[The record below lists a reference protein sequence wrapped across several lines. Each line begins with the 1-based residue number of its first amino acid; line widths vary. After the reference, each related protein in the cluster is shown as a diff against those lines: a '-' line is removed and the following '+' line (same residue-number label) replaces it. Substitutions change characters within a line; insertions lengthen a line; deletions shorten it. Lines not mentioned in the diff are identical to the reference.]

1 MAVVHSYVRFSTEDQ
16 LEGHSL
22 QRQTEQAKAW
32 CKKHKHTMSDLVFHD
47 LGKSS
52 FRGKKQKALQR
63 FLQACEQGQ
72 AKPGDILL
80 IEAIDRLSRKGIRET
95 QSLVNQIFDHGVDI
109 AIFMPIDKTYTA
121 KGSENDIGM
130 AVELAAFAF
139 AAHVYSQNISQRAKE
154 WHTARRR
161 KAVENGTPIPA
172 QLPSWVQ
179 RVDDRLVLIE
189 YKATIIKLIFELTIG
204 GLGAKLIIQE
214 LYKRGIETIS
224 GRKTW
229 NETYI
234 RKLVRG
240 RDTMGEYQPHYIDKE
255 GKRVPIGEA
264 IPNYYPAAVDEK
276 TWLAAQSA
284 FDNRFVERGSSK
296 EHLNLFAGLVFNI
309 IDGHQMNVQTTVNN
323 ASRTNRRLVSA
334 GHIRQQPNSSNLSLN
349 FYTFELGVLKMLREL
364 DSSTFDE
371 ANAKNLEL
379 ISVRGDLAKKE
390 ERLQTL
396 SDKLIDSDES
406 LDALL
411 PAIQRLKNEVKN
423 LKERERKLSVKNTN
437 NPSHHVESIKQ
448 WTDNAK
454 GWTQVFEAMTDLT
467 TKAEENGNRA
477 RLREAI
483 KQLVERINVY
493 PVKTGEARHNTVIS
507 LVEIVLR
514 NGKTRCFA
522 LHRHHSLPFPDA
534 YNPLADKAKKALN
547 KLAKTMID
555 WASEIDVV
563 SGVNL
568 RKYQRTHT
576 SAMFSF
582 DVKNQKYIVVGA
594 ESLGGI
600 DVNTL
605 VGRRDGIIVQTV
617 SQPPSW
623 VD

>member
-1 MAVVHSYVRFSTEDQ
+1 
-16 LEGHSL
+16 
-22 QRQTEQAKAW
+22 
-32 CKKHKHTMSDLVFHD
+32 
-47 LGKSS
+47 
-52 FRGKKQKALQR
+52 
-63 FLQACEQGQ
+63 
-72 AKPGDILL
+72 
-80 IEAIDRLSRKGIRET
+80 
-95 QSLVNQIFDHGVDI
+95 
-109 AIFMPIDKTYTA
+109 
-121 KGSENDIGM
+121 
-130 AVELAAFAF
+130 
-139 AAHVYSQNISQRAKE
+139 
-154 WHTARRR
+154 
-161 KAVENGTPIPA
+161 
-172 QLPSWVQ
+172 
-179 RVDDRLVLIE
+179 
-189 YKATIIKLIFELTIG
+189 
-204 GLGAKLIIQE
+204 
-214 LYKRGIETIS
+214 
-224 GRKTW
+224 
-229 NETYI
+229 
-234 RKLVRG
+234 
-240 RDTMGEYQPHYIDKE
+240 
-255 GKRVPIGEA
+255 
-264 IPNYYPAAVDEK
+264 
-276 TWLAAQSA
+276 
-284 FDNRFVERGSSK
+284 
-296 EHLNLFAGLVFNI
+296 LNLFAGLVFNI

-334 GHIRQQPNSSNLSLN
+334 GHIRHQPGSSNLSLN

-364 DSSTFDE
+364 DSSAFDD
-371 ANAKNLEL
+371 NTKNLEL

-406 LDALL
+406 VDALL
-411 PAIQRLKNEVKN
+411 PAIQRLKSEVKN

-448 WTDNAK
+448 WTDSAK
-454 GWTQVFEAMTDLT
+454 GWSHVFDAMNDLT
-467 TKAEENGNRA
+467 AKAEENGNRA

-483 KQLVERINVY
+483 KQLVERINVF

-507 LVEIVLR
+507 VVEIVLR

-522 LHRHHSLPFPDA
+522 LHRHHSLPFPDVF
-534 YNPLADKAKKALN
+534 NPLADKGKKALG

-568 RKYQRTHT
+568 RKHQRTHT